1 MPRQTYNRRN
11 EPKKRDKT
19 VKTKRGH
26 ALNNDSVTKACNQWL
41 KSRSDPLHESLPVYN
56 KPRVTV
62 TNGKQR
68 AAHFDPPSM
77 HTMILADRVA
87 YILSKKAKEHNA
99 IPQSSPSETQI
110 LPFETQPPAPRLRA
124 KARPEPSS
132 TQQSATP
139 GKESFMKLE
148 NLKAQRRP

>member
-11 EPKKRDKT
+11 EPKEREKT
-19 VKTKRGH
+19 AKIKRGH
-26 ALNNDSVTKACNQWL
+26 ALNNNSVTKACDQWL
-41 KSRSDPLHESLPVYN
+41 KSRVDPLHESLPVYN
-56 KPRVTV
+56 KPCVTV

-68 AAHFDPPSM
+68 ASHFDPPSM
-77 HTMILADRVA
+77 HSMILANRVA

-99 IPQSSPSETQI
+99 IPQSSPSAPQT

-132 TQQSATP
+132 TQQSTTP
-139 GKESFMKLE
+139 GKESFMKFE